1 MPSRGFHL
9 SRRAEKAAFGICI
22 AICAGLL
29 LLPDSAQLRVAD
41 SLGAVTTDPFFR
53 LRDFIEDV
61 GRVKRQNAAL
71 RAEVAALELERSG
84 LARLRRDAGRLGEAA
99 GLRVAGV
106 GSLQPCEVVARR
118 SGRLPSLVRI
128 RSAQPVLWRLSQPVI
143 TPAGLLGRVKQPA
156 GSYEAW
162 VELLTSPDL
171 ALGCEIERNGVLGI
185 LRPRDGDFVLDMVGR
200 DEDVAPGDRILTSG
214 IAELHE
220 SGAGTRPEASFP
232 RGLPVGLVREVSAPA
247 DQLFKTIRVS
257 PLASLRRNDVVFVVT
272 APGEWY
278 LPALPVADADTV
290 AGGAAPADSAGP
302 ARPDSARADS
312 ARAGRRGAIF
322 QIPADASLPPSGGG
336 GR

>member
-9 SRRAEKAAFGICI
+9 SRRAEKAAFATCL
-22 AICAGLL
+22 AVCAGLL
-29 LLPDSAQLRVAD
+29 LLPDPAQLRVAH

-53 LRDFIEDV
+53 MRDFIEDV
-61 GRVKRQNAAL
+61 GRVKRRNAEL
-71 RAEVAALELERSG
+71 RAEVAALQLERSG
-84 LARLRRDAGRLGEAA
+84 LARQRRDADRLGEAA
-99 GLRVAGV
+99 GLRAAAV
-106 GSLQPCEVVARR
+106 GALQPCEVVARR
-118 SGRLPSLVRI
+118 SGRLPSQVRI
-128 RSAQPVLWRLSQPVI
+128 RSAQPVLWRTFQPVI

-200 DEDVAPGDRILTSG
+200 DEDVVPGDRILTSG
-214 IAELHE
+214 IAELHDA
-220 SGAGTRPEASFP
+220 GGGTRPEASFP
-232 RGLPVGLVREVSAPA
+232 RGLPVGVVSEVAAPA
-247 DQLFKTIRVS
+247 DRLFKTIRVS

-278 LPALPVADADTV
+278 LPALAVVDADTT
-290 AGGAAPADSAGP
+290 AGGAAPADSAGA

-312 ARAGRRGAIF
+312 VRAGRRGAAF
-322 QIPADASLPPSGGG
+322 EIPAGAPAPAGGG
-336 GR
+336 G